1 MVNNKPSDKAITI
14 EQLNT
19 ILNILSQLKYI
30 DVFKSINL
38 LTNLKDIETN
48 TNNVNT
54 KDTTESSKQ

>member
-1 MVNNKPSDKAITI
+1 MVNKNTDKRITI

-19 ILNILSQLKYI
+19 ILNMLSQLKYI

-54 KDTTESSKQ
+54 KDITESSK

>member
-1 MVNNKPSDKAITI
+1 MVNKNTDKRITI

-19 ILNILSQLKYI
+19 ILNMLSQLKYI

-54 KDTTESSKQ
+54 KNTTESSKQ

>member
-1 MVNNKPSDKAITI
+1 MANNKTSDKQISI

-19 ILNILSQLKYI
+19 ILNMLSQLKYI

-48 TNNVNT
+48 TNT
-54 KDTTESSKQ
+54 KEQESK

>member
-1 MVNNKPSDKAITI
+1 MVNKNTDKRITI

-19 ILNILSQLKYI
+19 ILNMLSQLKYI

-48 TNNVNT
+48 TNNVNNNN
-54 KDTTESSKQ
+54 KQESSK

>member
-1 MVNNKPSDKAITI
+1 MANKNTDKRITI

-19 ILNILSQLKYI
+19 ILNMLSQLKYI

-48 TNNVNT
+48 TNT
-54 KDTTESSKQ
+54 KEQESNKQ

>member
-1 MVNNKPSDKAITI
+1 MANNKTSDKQISI

-19 ILNILSQLKYI
+19 ILNMLSQLKYI

-48 TNNVNT
+48 TNT
-54 KDTTESSKQ
+54 KEQESNKQ

>member
-1 MVNNKPSDKAITI
+1 MVNKNTDKRITI

-19 ILNILSQLKYI
+19 ILNMLSQLKYI

-54 KDTTESSKQ
+54 KDITESSKQ